1 MLARAAVL
9 SCVLL
14 LCACWPAPDA
24 PPGPRQAE
32 ADRSATQF
40 MVSAA
45 SPHAVEAGLAILRRG
60 GTAIDAAVAVQAALG
75 FVEAPE
81 GGIGGGGFLL
91 YLDGEHGQLEFF
103 DGRETA
109 PAAAETGRF
118 TLLGMP
124 APRAIAIPSGR
135 AVGVPGV
142 IAMLEMAHARHGRL
156 PWADLLDPAI
166 RLADEG
172 VPMPPRLQ
180 REARHDVSLRLFP
193 DIRQAFVAPAAEAE
207 PWLRNPA
214 YATTLRALAAGG
226 PRAFYEGEIA
236 VSLVER
242 ARARRPWPSDMT
254 LTDLRDYT
262 AVERVPVCGRYRAW
276 TICGAP
282 PPSSGGIAVLQILAM
297 VERFPLAQLG
307 PDSAEAIHLLV
318 EAHRLAFADRARYVG
333 DPDFVAVPVQRL
345 LDEEYLQQ
353 RSALISL
360 GRAMPHARPGE
371 LRPGMDLA
379 HASAA
384 PELPAGGTSHFT
396 VVDGAGNVVA
406 LTSSV
411 EAPFGSRMMS
421 GGFVLNNQLTDFSF
435 AARDGD
441 RAHVNAV
448 APGKRPRSSMS
459 PVIVLDER
467 GAFRLAI
474 GARGGPRIIAHV
486 VKTLVAV
493 LDWELDIQQ
502 AIALPNF
509 VHAEGRLELEEAT
522 PLAARRAEFEARG
535 HRVRTI
541 PLPSGL
547 HGIERAGAGW
557 RGGADPRL
565 DGVARGD

>member
-1 MLARAAVL
+1 VPLA
-9 SCVLL
+9 CVLL
-14 LCACWPAPDA
+14 LSACRPGPDA
-24 PPGPRQAE
+24 PPPPRQSE
-32 ADRSATQF
+32 ADRTAAQF

-45 SPHAVEAGLAILRRG
+45 SPHAVEAGLAVLRRG
-60 GTAIDAAVAVQAALG
+60 GTAVDAAVAVQAALG

-91 YLDGEHGQLEFF
+91 YLDADSGQIEFF

-109 PAAAETGRF
+109 PAAATPGRF
-118 TLLGMP
+118 TLLGLP
-124 APRAIAIPSGR
+124 VPRTLAIPSGR
-135 AVGVPGV
+135 AVGVPGLV
-142 IAMLEMAHARHGRL
+142 AMLEKAHARHGRL

-172 VPMPPRLQ
+172 VPMPARLRRQ
-180 REARHDVSLRLFP
+180 VRNDFSLRLFP
-193 DIRQAFVAPAAEAE
+193 DIRQAFVTPAAEAE
-207 PWLRNPA
+207 PWLRSPA
-214 YATTLRALAAGG
+214 YAATLQTLAARG

-254 LTDLRDYT
+254 LADLRGYE
-262 AVERVPVCGRYRAW
+262 ALERVPVCGRYRAW

-307 PDSAEAIHLLV
+307 PDSTEAIHLLV
-318 EAHRLAFADRARYVG
+318 EAHRLAFADRARYVA
-333 DPDFVAVPVQRL
+333 DPAFVEVPVQQL

-353 RSALISL
+353 RSRLISP
-360 GRAMPHARPGE
+360 GRALRNPRPGE
-371 LRPGMDLA
+371 FQRAMNLA
-379 HASAA
+379 AASTGQ
-384 PELPAGGTSHFT
+384 ELPEGGTSHFT
-396 VVDGAGNVVA
+396 IVDGAGNVAA

-411 EAPFGSRMMS
+411 ESPFGSRMMS
-421 GGFVLNNQLTDFSF
+421 GGIVLNNQLTDFAFS
-435 AARDGD
+435 ARAGD
-441 RAHVNAV
+441 RADVNAV

-467 GAFRLAI
+467 GAVRLAI

-509 VHAEGRLELEEAT
+509 VHADGRLELEEGT

-535 HRVRTI
+535 HRVRTVV
-541 PLPSGL
+541 LPSGL
-547 HGIERAGAGW
+547 HGIERAAPGW